1 MTEDNS
7 TDSKKSTPDIKPVR
21 SEAMVSKSNRPI
33 GGASML
39 FTATLGFINLGG
51 LVLLFFW
58 FFSTSDNQQQAGQN
72 FIERISLLE
81 EGLVTKEAQIDELA
95 QNLDSDLKF
104 VNKEVRKLWDLSN
117 KRNKVNIQKLTEQT
131 EKIDKLLTGLQ
142 KSITNNQDS
151 IYLLKENIDLNISKL
166 ESLQLSTREL
176 NVLKASINNLDTQLI
191 LLDDSVQALNNYKNQ
206 LNQVIFEIQ
215 TDISSIQLP
224 SNQNTS
230 NQN

>member
-1 MTEDNS
+1 MKRNLKID
-7 TDSKKSTPDIKPVR
+7 KKLPSYLQR
-21 SEAMVSKSNRPI
+21 SNK
-33 GGASML
+33 GGL
-39 FTATLGFINLGG
+39 FIGFIYVLAFMSILFLGIWQT
-51 LVLLFFW
+51 FESE
-58 FFSTSDNQQQAGQN
+58 STSASLTLVDERLSL
-72 FIERISLLE
+72 IEE
-81 EGLVTKEAQIDELA
+81 QINIVDETNNDSMTDITSSI
-95 QNLDSDLKF
+95 QFLD
-104 VNKEVRKLWDLSN
+104 KEVRKLWDLSN